1 MADNRLKGQDV
12 VVRIT
17 RQGRLEAQIT
27 AVKDFAINVDAASI
41 QEGYLGEP
49 EDRFDDIVNGCSG
62 SITVAHEGPE
72 VLRLVQFIIDRAQRK
87 IVGDDAKINVT
98 ARFNFPDGRRPRVM
112 VRDLKFDQIPIGAS
126 GRAEYVNTTFSF
138 KAPTPKIL
146 ES

>member
-1 MADNRLKGQDV
+1 MADTRLKGQEV
-12 VVRIT
+12 VIRFT
-17 RQGRLEAQIT
+17 RQGRLESQVT
-27 AVKDFAINVDAASI
+27 AVKDFTINVDLATI

-62 SITVAHEGPE
+62 SISIVHEGPE
-72 VLRLVQFIIDRAQRK
+72 VLRLIQFIIDRAQRK

-112 VRDLKFDQIPIGAS
+112 IRDLKFDAIPIGAS
-126 GRAEYVNTTFSF
+126 GRAEYVGSTFSF
-138 KAPTPKIL
+138 KAPVPRIL